1 MMTDEELLEAIG
13 KRAAIAET
21 RTDYA
26 KTRPRKVAPP
36 ATQELIGNTEREL
49 GFLLYPFHRRL
60 LEAVGNGGFGPGD
73 GLIGTAGG
81 SLDVEGRSLSELRRA
96 LWPDSH
102 LKVVPLCD
110 WGDGIW
116 ACIDVVTGAVLTMSE
131 FGLMDIGQSFRCWFE
146 RWIDGANLWHQ
157 MVILEDTRIQNPRT
171 REWITVAG
179 VKGMKGRPYVQGK
192 Q

>member
-1 MMTDEELLEAIG
+1 MMTDEELLVAIG

-49 GFLLYPFHRRL
+49 GFPLYPFHRRL
-60 LEAVGNGGFGPGD
+60 FEAVGNGGFGPGD

-81 SLDVEGRSLSELRRA
+81 ALDVEGRSLSELRRA

-131 FGLMDIGQSFRCWFE
+131 FGLMDT
-146 RWIDGANLWHQ
+146 DQ

-179 VKGMKGRPYVQGK
+179 VKGMKGKPYDQGK